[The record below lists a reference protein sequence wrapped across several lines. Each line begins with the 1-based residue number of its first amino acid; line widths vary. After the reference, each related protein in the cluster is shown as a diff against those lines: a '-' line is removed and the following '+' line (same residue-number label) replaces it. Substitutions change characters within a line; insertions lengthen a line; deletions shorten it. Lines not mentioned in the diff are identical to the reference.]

1 MQRSPS
7 LEATSLREGGLVRSL
22 GTISQRVCAQALVFL
37 LEVVGM
43 LRSAGDR
50 APRRLGARVA
60 LHN

>member
-7 LEATSLREGGLVRSL
+7 LEPTSLREGGLVRSL

-43 LRSAGDR
+43 LRSAGGPRSPSPGR
-50 APRRLGARVA
+50 ARGTA
-60 LHN
+60 